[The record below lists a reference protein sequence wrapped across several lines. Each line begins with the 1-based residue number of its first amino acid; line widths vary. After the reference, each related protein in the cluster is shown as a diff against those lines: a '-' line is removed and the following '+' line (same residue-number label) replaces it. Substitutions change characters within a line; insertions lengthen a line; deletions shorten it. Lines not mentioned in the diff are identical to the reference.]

1 MAADDPFEGT
11 EFIVYE
17 NLTTA
22 RDTVHLHGG
31 FAWGHP
37 LAGGEVLSEAGN
49 VTQMETHGVPTFQLE
64 SRSSTWSNWTSSD
77 TGTNACHSAGLAF
90 TVVSAYQDFTA
101 TGNK

>member
-1 MAADDPFEGT
+1 MPERTGSLPGRLAKPVAHNVNLGTDDLQYF
-11 EFIVYE
+11 YE

-49 VTQMETHGVPTFQLE
+49 VTQMETHGVPAFQLE
-64 SRSSTWSNWTSSD
+64 SRSSTWSDWT
-77 TGTNACHSAGLAF
+77 
-90 TVVSAYQDFTA
+90 
-101 TGNK
+101 